1 MADMMEVRMELL
13 DIQHVAIRT
22 DDLEATNDFY
32 TGVLG
37 MTIADRPNFAFPG
50 SWLQMG
56 ETMIH
61 VLAGKAGMDDD
72 GGFTPGSSAV
82 DHLALGAKGFDGFK
96 KNIIDREMPWREN
109 DIPEFGLWQL
119 FIKDPNGITI
129 ELNFSTAAEPQDA
142 AGPETATKEVIRL

>member
-1 MADMMEVRMELL
+1 MPLL

-22 DDLEATNDFY
+22 DDLDATNDFY

-37 MTIADRPNFAFPG
+37 MTMADRPNFNFPG

-61 VLAGKAGMDDD
+61 VLAGDAGLDDD
-72 GGFTPGSSAV
+72 GGFTPGSNAV
-82 DHLALGAKGFDGFK
+82 DHLALGAVGFDDFK
-96 KNIIDREMPWREN
+96 KNIVDRGMPWREN

-119 FIKDPNGITI
+119 FVKDPNGITI
-129 ELNFSTAAEPQDA
+129 ELNFSTAAEPEGA
-142 AGPETATKEVIRL
+142 VGPEDATKDIIRL

>member
-1 MADMMEVRMELL
+1 MELL

-32 TGVLG
+32 TSVLG
-37 MTIADRPNFAFPG
+37 MTVADRPDFAFPG

-61 VLAGKAGMDDD
+61 VLAGSAGLDDD
-72 GGFTPGSSAV
+72 GGFTRGSNAV
-82 DHLALGAKGFDGFK
+82 DHLALGATGFDGFK
-96 KNIIDREMPWREN
+96 KTILDRGMPWREN

-119 FIKDPNGITI
+119 FVKDPNGITI
-129 ELNFSTAAEPQDA
+129 ELNFATAAEPEGA